1 MPHSFRERKYIH
13 FPVEII
19 AAQMHVWALSS
30 YYYHIKIHLRFQR
43 ESWDVEKLCNTKYLY
58 INSWAWSSYYYH
70 MEILI
75 LLCWELS
82 LKEFLFSCS
91 FSNDPKLL
99 SCHQDTSSFSPRLEM
114 LRVVSCAFYLES
126 ESCSLKPIQRIFFWL
141 CDVSWCH
148 IKIHFLFLRDLRCW
162 GLFWISCS
170 VVRFPMI
177 LSTRSCGGN
186 RIQLRDRAIWSGFCT
201 SQPEKYMLQNQIITC
216 YRIWKKYMLQSRT
229 NTCYRIR
236 QIYVTEYTRSCGEKR
251 IELGGC
257 HLIRGFVH
265 VRGDIGL
272 FVHLR
277 VRIGLLPLNWVENR
291 TGNKKGSFT
300 VLFVDCFI
308 HCGSLVTCTVQ
319 VVHHLI
325 LLLVKRELRN
335 LKNIHNPTSII
346 LFIKVQFSEI

>member
-1 MPHSFRERKYIH
+1 MFLDVTSKYI
-13 FPVEII
+13 FFFSET
-19 AAQMHVWALSS
+19 
-30 YYYHIKIHLRFQR
+30 
-43 ESWDVEKLCNTKYLY
+43 WDVEDCSGFLVQLFVFQW
-58 INSWAWSSYYYH
+58 SWARDHVEGIEFNW
-70 MEILI
+70 EIVP
-75 LLCWELS
+75 
-82 LKEFLFSCS
+82 F
-91 FSNDPKLL
+91 
-99 SCHQDTSSFSPRLEM
+99 
-114 LRVVSCAFYLES
+114 
-126 ESCSLKPIQRIFFWL
+126 
-141 CDVSWCH
+141 
-148 IKIHFLFLRDLRCW
+148 
-162 GLFWISCS
+162 
-170 VVRFPMI
+170 
-177 LSTRSCGGN
+177 
-186 RIQLRDRAIWSGFCT
+186 DRGFCT

-251 IELGGC
+251 IESGAC

-308 HCGSLVTCTVQ
+308 HCGALATCTVQ

-346 LFIKVQFSEI
+346 LFIKVQFNWNINFKFSQPHLCYLAKACFCWFEPKRTSWRPK